1 MANLK
6 WVPEL
11 FATIDTMNAENF
23 AEYIT
28 EDGEFRWGNFPGIFG
43 RKEIIEFVTN
53 FFASIKGISHEVQ
66 GYFGDEN
73 DEVVAYGVVTYT
85 RHNDTKLAV
94 PFANIFKM
102 EGGKVKHYW
111 VHIDSSK
118 LYEEDSTQ

>member
-28 EDGEFRWGNFPGIFG
+28 EDGEFRWGNNPGVEG
-43 RKEIIEFVTN
+43 REGIIEFVGG
-53 FFASIKGISHEVQ
+53 FFQSIKGISHEVQ

-118 LYEEDSTQ
+118 LYEE